1 MEHKLEIVYKNI
13 NTLIPYI
20 NNTRTHSKE
29 QIEQVKASIKEFGM
43 CTPVGIHNDTLVYG
57 HARVQSMKELGYK
70 EVPTVDLSHLT
81 EAQKKAYII
90 ADNKIALNAG
100 WDEELL
106 KLEIESLQ
114 DMDFNIDLL
123 GFNKEELADLD
134 IGLEDLAELDTDKA
148 DEVPELTENPVIKLG
163 DIIELGEH
171 RVLCGDSTDK
181 NTIIKLMNGVKADIC
196 FTDPDY
202 AMDNDHWINCILE
215 IALKENNPFFIMA
228 SDKQQSRYV
237 QKIPNFRKFFAGIR
251 SQPVMISQYVPM
263 NKLTLVSYFGESP
276 SKFFNNLKDQF
287 TDVFE
292 FTRKASK
299 NEETEGHRHYKN
311 VEVPTHFLKHYS
323 KQGQS
328 VVDLFGGSGSTLIA
342 ADMLAM
348 NCFVCELQPTYV
360 QLIIERYCN
369 YSSVFNIKING
380 VDVDWE
386 SYKNKFT
393 NM

>member
-1 MEHKLEIVYKNI
+1 MEHKLEIIYRPESEI
-13 NTLIPYI
+13 IPYI

-29 QIEQVKASIKEFGM
+29 QIEKLKSSIKEFGM
-43 CTPVGIHNDTLVYG
+43 CTPIGIHNQTIVYG
-57 HARVQSMKELGYK
+57 HARFESLKQLGYK
-70 EVPTVDLSHLT
+70 EFPTVDLSHLS
-81 EAQKKAYII
+81 EAQLKAYII
-90 ADNKIALNAG
+90 ADNRLSLDAG

-106 KLEIESLQ
+106 KIELQELNDLDFDLSLT
-114 DMDFNIDLL
+114 
-123 GFNKEELADLD
+123 GFSDEELAEFNLDIEDEKIIDLD
-134 IGLEDLAELDTDKA
+134 KIDNI
-148 DEVPELTENPVIKLG
+148 PELTENPIIKLG

-171 RVLCGDSTDK
+171 RILCGDSTDN

-202 AMDNDHWINCILE
+202 AMNNDHWINCILE

-287 TDVFE
+287 TDVFD

-311 VEVPTHFLKHYS
+311 VEVPTHFLKHYA
-323 KQGQS
+323 KQGQN

-342 ADMLAM
+342 SDMLGM
-348 NCFVCELQPTYV
+348 NCFICELQPTYV

-369 YSSVFNIKING
+369 YSSIFNIKING

-386 SYKNKFT
+386 DYKNNFT